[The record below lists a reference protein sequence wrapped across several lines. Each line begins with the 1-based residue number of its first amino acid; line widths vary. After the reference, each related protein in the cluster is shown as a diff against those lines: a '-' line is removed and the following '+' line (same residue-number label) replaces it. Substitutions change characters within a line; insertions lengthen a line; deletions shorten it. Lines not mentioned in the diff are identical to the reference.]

1 MKRFAVIGLGRFG
14 QKLAIALAMSGA
26 EVIAIDKNRETVE
39 LIADQ
44 VSHAVRLDSTG
55 EEAMKAQGV
64 DKADVAIVS
73 IGQGTGRGFESAILT
88 VVNLR
93 QMGVKQ
99 IYARA
104 EDLIAGE
111 VFGKVGATEVIYPEI
126 ESAQRWAYKLIAPQI
141 GEKIDFAPG
150 YSLARIKAPA
160 SFDGKTVMDLQLR
173 QKYNVNLVLIK
184 RGEHTKTKKSERG
197 EIINIPM
204 PSTVLYQDDILMV
217 AGSDADFAKLPQE

>member
-1 MKRFAVIGLGRFG
+1 MARFAVIGLGRFG

-44 VSHAVRLDSTG
+44 VSHAVRLDSTD
-55 EEAMKAQGV
+55 EEALKSQGI
-64 DKADVAIVS
+64 DKVDVAIIG

-88 VVNLR
+88 VVNLK
-93 QMGVKQ
+93 QMGVKN

-111 VFGKVGATEVIYPEI
+111 VFSKIGATEVIYPEI
-126 ESAQRWAYKLIAPQI
+126 ESAQKWAFRLIAPQI

-150 YSLARIKAPA
+150 YSLARIKAPP
-160 SFDGKTVMDLQLR
+160 SFDNKSVMDLQLR

-184 RGEHTKTKKSERG
+184 RAENDERVKEHDDKL
-197 EIINIPM
+197 INVPM
-204 PSTVLYQDDILMV
+204 PGTIIYKDDILMV
-217 AGSDADFAKLPQE
+217 VGSDPDLAKLPQQ

>member
-14 QKLAIALAMSGA
+14 RKLAIALAMSGA
-26 EVIAIDKNRETVE
+26 EVIAIDKNREAIEV
-39 LIADQ
+39 LADQ
-44 VSHAVRLDSTG
+44 VSHAVRLDSTD
-55 EEAMKAQGV
+55 EEALKAQGV
-64 DKADVAIVS
+64 DKVDVAIIG

-93 QMGVKQ
+93 QMGVSR

-111 VFGKVGATEVIYPEI
+111 VFSKVGATEVIYPEI

-141 GEKIDFAPG
+141 GEKIDFDKG

-160 SFDGKTVMDLQLR
+160 SFDGRTVMDLQLR
-173 QKYNVNLVLIK
+173 QKYSVNLVLIK
-184 RGEHTKTKKSERG
+184 RGEHGKQKKDDKGR
-197 EIINIPM
+197 IINVPM
-204 PSTVLYQDDILMV
+204 PSTIIYEDDILMV
-217 AGSDADFAKLPQE
+217 AGSDHDLVKLPQE